1 MFPIPRDDP
10 NSPNAVRPLKFSSL
24 PPRFLNQS
32 FIINSWSTPLHYP
45 IDAGIVRIGRY
56 INCWSTAANIRE
68 HCLQCLTVRDTY
80 RECLEKDPN
89 DRMEEDIETLLEF
102 MQHLPAFA
110 NMTLSVRRE
119 LCAVMVFAVVE
130 KAGTVV
136 MNHGEELDSWSVIVN
151 GMVEVELPDGTIQ
164 DLYLGD
170 RYAFG

>member
-1 MFPIPRDDP
+1 
-10 NSPNAVRPLKFSSL
+10 
-24 PPRFLNQS
+24 
-32 FIINSWSTPLHYP
+32 
-45 IDAGIVRIGRY
+45 
-56 INCWSTAANIRE
+56 
-68 HCLQCLTVRDTY
+68 
-80 RECLEKDPN
+80 
-89 DRMEEDIETLLEF
+89 MEEDIETLLEF

-170 RYAFG
+170 RYIYQSSPHSQAR